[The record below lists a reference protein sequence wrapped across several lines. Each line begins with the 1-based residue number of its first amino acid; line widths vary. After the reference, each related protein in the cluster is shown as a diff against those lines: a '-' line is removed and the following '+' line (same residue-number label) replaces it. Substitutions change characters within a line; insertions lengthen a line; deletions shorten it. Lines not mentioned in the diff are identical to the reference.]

1 MVGSAANIPADQ
13 ICVRG
18 FELRRVFR
26 VPGAGQAPKARS
38 ESLHLCFDGFGLVDR
53 YAFGTWQ
60 YAQAVCRPAGARVG
74 SKRLC

>member
-26 VPGAGQAPKARS
+26 VPGADQVPKARS
-38 ESLHLCFDGFGLVDR
+38 ESLYLCFDGFGLVDR
-53 YAFGTWQ
+53 
-60 YAQAVCRPAGARVG
+60 
-74 SKRLC
+74 